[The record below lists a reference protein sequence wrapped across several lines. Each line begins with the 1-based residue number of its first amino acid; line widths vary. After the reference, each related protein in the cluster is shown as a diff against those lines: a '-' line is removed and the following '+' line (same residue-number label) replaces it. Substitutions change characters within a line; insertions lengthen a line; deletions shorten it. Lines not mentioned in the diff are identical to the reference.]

1 MVVLV
6 VTWVALKDHE
16 DEVASIFSKLAAE
29 ARKEPGCLM
38 FVAQRH
44 KTNRGRFL
52 IYEQYRD
59 DAALE
64 AHRVTPH
71 FKDYVLKRL
80 PPIAVRVEGELYD
93 PLP

>member
-6 VTWVALKDHE
+6 VTWVALKDRE

-29 ARKEPGCLM
+29 ARKEPGCVM
-38 FVAQRH
+38 FVAHRH

-64 AHRVTPH
+64 THRAAAHY
-71 FKDYVLKRL
+71 KNYVLKRL
-80 PPIAVRVEGELYD
+80 PPIAERVEGELYD

>member
-6 VTWVALKDHE
+6 VTWMAVKDRD
-16 DEVASIFSKLAAE
+16 DEVASIFSKLSAE
-29 ARKEPGCLM
+29 ARKEPGCVM
-38 FVAQRH
+38 FAAQRH
-44 KTNRGRFL
+44 KTNRARFL

-64 AHRVTPH
+64 AHRASAH
-71 FKDYVLKRL
+71 YKEYVLKRL
-80 PPIAVRVEGELYD
+80 PPLAVRVEGELYD

>member
-16 DEVASIFSKLAAE
+16 DEVASIFSKLAVE
-29 ARKEPGCLM
+29 ARKEPGCAM
-38 FVAQRH
+38 FVPHRH
-44 KTNRGRFL
+44 KTERAHFL

-64 AHRVTPH
+64 AHRASPH
-71 FKDYVLKRL
+71 FKEYVLKRL
-80 PPIAVRVEGELYD
+80 PGIGVRVEGELYE